1 MWILGVATRYGK
13 CQELPVSSCRANAQ
27 CMRIPAPGVPSYPN
41 RGFTCTPFPPRSTCV
56 DQPLWG
62 RTDDPCGPRAPV
74 QSVQGRG
81 MVFLAVS
88 TRCACGSRGAK
99 PIAAQRSAA
108 RGRAPGWPPLTWRS
122 SFPVPPP
129 SQETP
134 NPSGH
139 HGLLTVQYTL
149 LCAETADII
158 TLVGLWLGAGRMAR
172 AGG

>member
-74 QSVQGRG
+74 QRVWGRG
-81 MVFLAVS
+81 MGFPSRSSGLTWAVS
-88 TRCACGSRGAK
+88 TIR
-99 PIAAQRSAA
+99 
-108 RGRAPGWPPLTWRS
+108 
-122 SFPVPPP
+122 
-129 SQETP
+129 
-134 NPSGH
+134 
-139 HGLLTVQYTL
+139 
-149 LCAETADII
+149 
-158 TLVGLWLGAGRMAR
+158 AR
-172 AGG
+172 AGRCREGGLSSTDERVRGHVTEVTQALRKSSEWYPVSSTRIVEMIQTLTDLDSTC